1 MLDIKQFVFNPF
13 GESTYVVSDEVSRE
27 AIVVDPGMTS
37 AAEERRLDEYIAAK
51 GLKVTAVV
59 NTHMHLDHSFGVD
72 YVRRRYGVPL
82 RAHAADAALAATV
95 GEQARR
101 FGMLDR
107 CDDSLE
113 IDSPLADGDII
124 RLGDEQLQVLHVPGH
139 SPGGIAL
146 YSREGKF
153 VLSGDSL
160 FQGSIGRTDLP
171 GGDYS
176 WIMRSILDKLLPLG
190 DDIRV
195 LPGHGEET
203 TIGHETLYNPFVTEV
218 LNNEVDC
225 RQ

>member
-171 GGDYS
+171 GGDARTLVDA
-176 WIMRSILDKLLPLG
+176 IGARLLSLPG
-190 DDIRV
+190 DTLV
-195 LPGHGEET
+195 LPGHGPAT
-203 TIGHETLYNPFVTEV
+203 TIADELRGNPFFRRHPTDKSVG
-218 LNNEVDC
+218 
-225 RQ
+225 